1 MTSQQLTELDPVQGE
16 ALRLLKRS
24 QNNDMRFSLSRYV
37 GIPCTLNDLELR
49 FREPRDSKKMRI
61 VRVLHENR
69 KLVAVGLLGLLA
81 LTTGCDGSG
90 GESNVAPA
98 TPPPGASA
106 QEISDAMKKA
116 YGPTGIPKTTKSF
129 HKTK

>member
-1 MTSQQLTELDPVQGE
+1 
-16 ALRLLKRS
+16 
-24 QNNDMRFSLSRYV
+24 
-37 GIPCTLNDLELR
+37 
-49 FREPRDSKKMRI
+49 MRI

-81 LTTGCDGSG
+81 LTTGCNGSG

-116 YGPTGIPKTTKSF
+116 YGPTGIPKTTKSAPF
-129 HKTK
+129 RGTK

>member
-1 MTSQQLTELDPVQGE
+1 MQ
-16 ALRLLKRS
+16 
-24 QNNDMRFSLSRYV
+24 
-37 GIPCTLNDLELR
+37 
-49 FREPRDSKKMRI
+49 I

-81 LTTGCDGSG
+81 WTSGCDGSG

-98 TPPPGASA
+98 TPPPGASGK
-106 QEISDAMKKA
+106 EISEAMKKA
-116 YGPTGIPKTTKSF
+116 YGPAGNPYTTKSSPH